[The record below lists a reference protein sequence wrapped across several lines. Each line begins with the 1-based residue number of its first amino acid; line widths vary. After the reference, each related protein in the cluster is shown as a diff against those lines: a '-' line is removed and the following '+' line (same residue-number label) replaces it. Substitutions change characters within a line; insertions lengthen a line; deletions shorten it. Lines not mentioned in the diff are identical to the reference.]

1 MEKKNYGE
9 TVEKLQA
16 LFKRNGWFDVF
27 KTFLLSEDFVKI
39 IVQLSDNVDD
49 GLRFTPTLK
58 QVFNAFTL
66 CKYDTLKVV
75 IIGKYPYEGM
85 GISDGMAYS
94 CSNTGKP
101 VLVLRNILNAV
112 SKTVYPKET
121 RQKTPNPDLS
131 RWAEQGVL
139 LLNESLTTGIDKRNN
154 HEKIWQPFTSFVI
167 DTLCKKNPDL
177 IWMLLSDTSNI
188 EDLISGKDSTILT
201 TYPHVNTSN
210 DPIWDC
216 HDIFNRANV
225 QLLKINKK
233 SIVW

>member
-1 MEKKNYGE
+1 MKKNNYAD
-9 TVEKLQA
+9 TVEKLQVF
-16 LFKRNGWFDVF
+16 FKQSGWFDVF

-58 QVFNAFTL
+58 QVFNAFIK

-75 IIGKYPYEGM
+75 IIGKYPYESM
-85 GISDGMAYS
+85 GIADGMAYS

-121 RQKTPNPDLS
+121 RQKNPNPDLS

-139 LLNESLTTGIDKRNN
+139 LLNLSLTTGIDKRNN
-154 HEKIWQPFTSFVI
+154 HEKIWQPFTAFVI
-167 DTLCKKNPDL
+167 DTLSKKNPDL
-177 IWMLLSDTSNI
+177 VWILLGNTCEI
-188 EDLISGKDSTILT
+188 KDLISGDDLTILSGNSLGT
-201 TYPHVNTSN
+201 PMNFSN
-210 DPIWDC
+210 WDC

-225 QLLKINKK
+225 QLLKINKE